1 MIFLNNIIQG
11 YSEGMV
17 SKSEIVF
24 YDQSCCLSSIY
35 LNQLIKT
42 FNEYIDTYPIE
53 SRSSSKV
60 AENKAVL
67 SICKVKT

>member
-1 MIFLNNIIQG
+1 MLLLQLYSIKCYKVIFLNNIIQG
-11 YSEGMV
+11 YSEGTV

-42 FNEYIDTYPIE
+42 FNEYIDT
-53 SRSSSKV
+53 
-60 AENKAVL
+60 
-67 SICKVKT
+67 